1 MKTRV
6 IQDPATEYFIVQIRK
21 WFKWLDRKYFKYDP
35 SSNSWDSELHVKQK
49 AINYARSIAERVTI
63 YESN

>member
-6 IQDPATEYFIVQIRK
+6 IQDPVTEYFIVEIRK
-21 WFKWLDRKYFKYDP
+21 WFKWVDHKYFKYEN
-35 SSNSWDSELHVKQK
+35 SSSWDSELHVKQK
-49 AINYARSIAERVTI
+49 AITYARSLAERVTI